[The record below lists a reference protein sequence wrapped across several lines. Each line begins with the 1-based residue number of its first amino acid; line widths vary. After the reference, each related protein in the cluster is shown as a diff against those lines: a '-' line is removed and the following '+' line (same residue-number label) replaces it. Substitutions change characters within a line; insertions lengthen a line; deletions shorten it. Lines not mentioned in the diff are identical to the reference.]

1 MKKILPLLTAI
12 AAFALPLTS
21 HADVLEGK
29 CFMTKD
35 PTTGQNVIPLQG
47 KVVDGHTLSCDKGT
61 WTTLGSGSDTSDSN
75 KYVELYDWE
84 GKSDDGKVELRFRP
98 RTSEC
103 LVNVRNSGGI
113 IKNFAGSGHECD
125 TDYKSGMTMSV
136 TKSTTDS
143 TTGKTTKTFGAQ
155 LTTSTKAHNF
165 AAVYGIGE
173 ELNPMLAGDKNLY
186 LLGVFIEDK

>member
-1 MKKILPLLTAI
+1 MKKILSLIGTVAALAAPLA
-12 AAFALPLTS
+12 S
-21 HADVLEGK
+21 HADVLQGK

-35 PTTGQNVIPLQG
+35 ANGNNVIPLQG
-47 KVVDGHTLSCDKGT
+47 KVVDGHTLNCDRGT
-61 WTTLGSGSDTSDSN
+61 WTTLGSGGDTSDAN
-75 KYVELYDWE
+75 KYVEMYDWE
-84 GKSDDGKVELRFRP
+84 GKSDDTKVQVLFRP

-103 LVNVRNSGGI
+103 LVNVRNSSGI
-113 IKNFAGSGHECD
+113 LKNFAGSGHECD

-136 TKSTTDS
+136 TKSTTDPE
-143 TTGKTTKTFGAQ
+143 TGKTTKTFGAQ

-173 ELNPMLAGDKNLY
+173 ELNPKAVGDKNLY